1 MQNVVCP
8 HCGKEVELTEAF
20 RHEVEERISKELK
33 ASQKEQLEKVKRET
47 EDLLAKRFAEEN
59 SFRVKNYENE
69 LEELRKSK
77 KETEN
82 KYLEMM
88 REIRELR
95 ESNDKTRIENERKL
109 NEQIEKI
116 KNEEDQKGKLE
127 KMELQK
133 KLDDMQKSL
142 EEAQRKSVQGSQ
154 QLQGEVLE
162 LDLEKQLQL
171 SFPEDEILPVP
182 KGISGG
188 DVLQK
193 VRNKIGRE
201 AGTIIWEAKRAKW
214 QPVWLSKLK
223 EDMRSAN
230 ASEAILVVE
239 NLPEKLQNSGLVN
252 GIWVTSYRDALT
264 VATTIRLLLM
274 KVAAAKS
281 AAENKDEKLEDLYQY
296 ITSDN
301 FRHKIESQLESFI
314 ELKADLDSE
323 KRSMEKNWAKRE
335 TQLLRLERNTS
346 KIFGELQ
353 GIAGPALPSIKLLDG
368 PETEN
373 EQEELPL

>member
-1 MQNVVCP
+1 MQTVVCP

-20 RHEVEERISKELK
+20 RHEVEDKISKELK
-33 ASQKEQLEKVKRET
+33 ASQKEQLEKVRKET
-47 EDLLAKRFAEEN
+47 EDLLRRRMQEEGTL
-59 SFRVKNYENE
+59 RAKNYENE
-69 LEELRKSK
+69 IEELRKSK
-77 KETEN
+77 RETES

-88 REIRELR
+88 KEIRELR
-95 ESNDKTRIENERKL
+95 ESNDKARIDNEKRL
-109 NEQIEKI
+109 NEEIEKI
-116 KNEEDQKGKLE
+116 RNEGDQKTKLE
-127 KMELQK
+127 KLELQK
-133 KLDDMQKSL
+133 KLDDTQKAL
-142 EEAQRKSVQGSQ
+142 EEAQRKSSQGSQ

-162 LDLEKQLQL
+162 LDLEKQLAV

-193 VRNKIGRE
+193 VRNKLGRE
-201 AGTIIWEAKRAKW
+201 AGVIIWEAKRAKW
-214 QPVWLSKLK
+214 QVSWLAKLK
-223 EDMRSAN
+223 QDMRDAN

-314 ELKADLDSE
+314 QLKTDLEAE

-335 TQLLRLERNTS
+335 TQLSRLEKNTS
-346 KIFGELQ
+346 NLFGELQ
-353 GIAGPALPSIKLLDG
+353 GIAGPALPAIKLLDG
-368 PETEN
+368 PETE
-373 EQEELPL
+373 QEELSL

>member
-1 MQNVVCP
+1 MEKIICP
-8 HCGKEVELTEAF
+8 HCNKEVELSTALF
-20 RHEVEERISKELK
+20 HEVEEKISKELK
-33 ASQKEQLEKVKRET
+33 TSQKEQLDKVKQET
-47 EDLLAKRFAEEN
+47 EELLRKRFEEEN
-59 SFRVKNYENE
+59 RFRVKNYENE

-88 REIRELR
+88 KEIRQLR
-95 ESNDKTRIENERKL
+95 ESNDKSRIEDEKRL

-116 KNEEDQKGKLE
+116 KIESDQKTKLE
-127 KMELQK
+127 KLELQK
-133 KLDDMQKSL
+133 KLEDTQKAL
-142 EEAQRKSVQGSQ
+142 DEAQRKSTQGSQ

-162 LDLEKQLQL
+162 LDLEKQLAT

-193 VRNKIGRE
+193 VRNKMGRE

-214 QPVWLSKLK
+214 QAVWLEKLK
-223 EDMRSAN
+223 QDMREAN

-314 ELKADLDSE
+314 ELKSDLDSE

-335 TQLLRLERNTS
+335 TQLLRLE
-346 KIFGELQ
+346 K
-353 GIAGPALPSIKLLDG
+353 
-368 PETEN
+368 N
-373 EQEELPL
+373 EQQGSANTRVCFKICEFRLQHR